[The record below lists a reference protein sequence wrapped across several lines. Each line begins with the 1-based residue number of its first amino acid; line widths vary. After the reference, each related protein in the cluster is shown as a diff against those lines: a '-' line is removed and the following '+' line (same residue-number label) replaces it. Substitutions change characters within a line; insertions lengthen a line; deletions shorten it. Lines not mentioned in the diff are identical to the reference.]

1 MTMHTKHQVLTDNL
15 PRYLQ
20 ASKRTKTKLLDEW
33 TVLLGMHRKSI
44 IRYLRRQQMKL
55 RGTVG
60 QRRGPKE
67 RYGPAVTIAL
77 REVWELSFELCAE
90 RLHPI
95 IGEYVH
101 ILQRDHQWH
110 QAKDVTRLLGK
121 MSIGTM
127 KDRLRK
133 LRSSQRTHRHTTTQP
148 SVIRSIPIRHG
159 PWVNPPPGYGEV
171 DTVVHCGDVLAGDLA
186 YSVNYTDI
194 ATTWWEGDIQL
205 NKGQTRT
212 QQTIQGIQG
221 RLPFTLYGL
230 DPDSGSE
237 FINLVLY
244 QWCHTAQIELTRSRP
259 YHKND
264 NAHIEQKNGAITRKF
279 LGYARIDTEPQIAL
293 AHQLVTGP
301 LRLYVNFFQPSMQL
315 QRKDRV
321 GARYKRIYDRPKT
334 PYQRVLEHPTISNDV
349 KTKLTALY
357 ESLNPLLLKQQIDT
371 LLRKIFTRPI
381 R

>member
-1 MTMHTKHQVLTDNL
+1 MTMYTKHQVLQDNL
-15 PRYLQ
+15 HRYLK
-20 ASKRTKTKLLDEW
+20 ASKPTKTTLLDEW
-33 TVLLGMHRKSI
+33 TVLLSMHRKSI
-44 IRYLRRQQMKL
+44 IRYLRGQQMKL
-55 RGTVG
+55 RGTAS

-67 RYGPAVTIAL
+67 RYGPAVTTAL
-77 REVWELSFELCAE
+77 REVWELSSELCAE

-95 IGEYVH
+95 ISEYVR
-101 ILQRDHQWH
+101 ILQRDQQWCH
-110 QAKDVTRLLGK
+110 AKDVTALLMK
-121 MSIGTM
+121 MSIGTI

-133 LRSSQRTHRHTTTQP
+133 LRSSQRTQRHTTTQP

-159 PWVNPPPGYGEV
+159 PWVNPPPGYGEI
-171 DTVVHCGDVLAGDLA
+171 DTVVHCGDVLVGDMA

-205 NKGQTRT
+205 NKGQYRT
-212 QQTIQGIQG
+212 QQSIQGMQA
-221 RLPFTLYGL
+221 RLPFTLCGL

-244 QWCHTAQIELTRSRP
+244 QWCQTERIELTRSRP

-264 NAHIEQKNGAITRKF
+264 NAHIEQKNGSITRKF
-279 LGYARIDTEPQIAL
+279 LGYARIDTEQQIVL

-321 GARYKRIYDRPKT
+321 GARYKRIYDDAKT
-334 PYQRVLEHPTISNDV
+334 PYQRVLEHPDV
-349 KTKLTALY
+349 ADEVKVKLTELY
-357 ESLNPLLLKQQIDT
+357 HTLNPLLLKRQIDT
-371 LLRKIFTRPI
+371 LVRKIFTRPT